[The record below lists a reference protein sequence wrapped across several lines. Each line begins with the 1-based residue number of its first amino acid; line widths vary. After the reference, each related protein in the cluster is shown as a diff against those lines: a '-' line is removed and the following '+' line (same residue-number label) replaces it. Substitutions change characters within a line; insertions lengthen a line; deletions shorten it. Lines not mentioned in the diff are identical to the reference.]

1 MKSLKS
7 YILALATLIS
17 AGAWNAVQADPV
29 SSTEY
34 QAVLETANNYF
45 NGLATGNQE
54 MIAKAFDLEAGHL
67 KYVTTDKET
76 GEEYVRVIAFDE
88 FAKQF
93 TEHKTETWKS
103 EILSIDIVDNHMA
116 LVKLNF
122 DTPRTHYV
130 DYLVMYK
137 RKAGWRIVSK
147 TFVAHQLNTE
157 Q

>member
-1 MKSLKS
+1 MFKKFTMAMASALCFSLS
-7 YILALATLIS
+7 FT
-17 AGAWNAVQADPV
+17 VQADPV
-29 SSTEY
+29 SSTEN
-34 QAVLETANNYF
+34 QAVLET
-45 NGLATGNQE
+45 
-54 MIAKAFDLEAGHL
+54 GHL
-67 KYVTTDKET
+67 KYVTTNKET
-76 GEEYVRVIAFDE
+76 GEEYVRVISFDE

-93 TEHKTETWKS
+93 TEYKTETWKS

-147 TFVAHQLNTE
+147 TFVAHQLNE
-157 Q
+157 QK

>member
-1 MKSLKS
+1 MFKKFTMAMASALCFSLS
-7 YILALATLIS
+7 FT
-17 AGAWNAVQADPV
+17 VQADPV

-45 NGLATGNQE
+45 SGLATGNQE

-67 KYVTTDKET
+67 KYVTTNKET
-76 GEEYVRVIAFDE
+76 GEEYVRVISFDE

-93 TEHKTETWKS
+93 TEYKTETWKS

-147 TFVAHQLNTE
+147 TFVAHQLNE
-157 Q
+157 QK